1 MRILLALLLAGS
13 AAVPAVAQSDR
24 TAQRV
29 EKLEQEIRALQRRV
43 FQGAAT
49 VQPEIGPAARS
60 TVLPGDAATSPVA
73 DLAARLDALERQL
86 ASITGQ
92 AEQNG
97 NRLREV
103 EDSMARFQ
111 AAYNRDQAERAA
123 AVAPSRAESATA
135 LPTEVAANDAVA
147 SPTTPSRPAS
157 DPAEDAYNAG
167 FRLWEQKRYT
177 EAQAA
182 LEAMAK
188 RYPTHRL
195 ASWGHN
201 LAGRAYFDDGK
212 PATAAK
218 IFLAN
223 YQGNPRGERA
233 ADSLYFLGQSLA
245 QLDKRVEACKV
256 YDELQEVYGA
266 TMRDYLKQ
274 RLPKARTDA
283 RCSG

>member
-1 MRILLALLLAGS
+1 MRILIALLLAAS

-43 FQGAAT
+43 FQGGTT
-49 VQPEIGPAARS
+49 VQPEIGPAVRPSA
-60 TVLPGDAATSPVA
+60 LPGDAATSPVA
-73 DLAARLDALERQL
+73 DLAARLDAMERQL

-97 NRLREV
+97 NRLREI

-123 AVAPSRAESATA
+123 AVAAPQPRPATP
-135 LPTEVAANDAVA
+135 LPTEIAANDAVA
-147 SPTTPSRPAS
+147 SPATPSRSAS

-188 RYPTHRL
+188 RYPSHRL
-195 ASWGHN
+195 ASWSHN
-201 LAGRAYFDDGK
+201 LAGRAYLDEGK

-218 IFLAN
+218 IFLDN

-256 YDELQEVYGA
+256 YDELQVVYGTA
-266 TMRDYLKQ
+266 MRDYLKQ

-283 RCSG
+283 RCS

>member
-1 MRILLALLLAGS
+1 MRLLIAFLLAAS
-13 AAVPAVAQSDR
+13 ATAPAVAQTDR

-43 FQGAAT
+43 FQGAT
-49 VQPEIGPAARS
+49 VQPEIGPAARPS
-60 TVLPGDAATSPVA
+60 VLPGDAATSPVA
-73 DLAARLDALERQL
+73 DLTARLDALERQL

-97 NRLREV
+97 NRLREI

-123 AVAPSRAESATA
+123 AVATPLPKPATT
-135 LPTEVAANDAVA
+135 LPTEIAANDAVA
-147 SPTTPSRPAS
+147 SPAAPLRSAS
-157 DPAEDAYNAG
+157 DPAEEAYNAG

-188 RYPTHRL
+188 RYPSHRL
-195 ASWGHN
+195 TSWSHN
-201 LAGRAYFDDGK
+201 LTGRAYLDEGK

-256 YDELQEVYGA
+256 YDELQDVYGA
-266 TMRDYLKQ
+266 AMRDYLKQ

-283 RCSG
+283 RCG